1 MELLNLLER
10 SQKYDRSFV
19 RRCMAGPNALYLTEE
34 LTDSMSLAPG
44 MAVLDLGCGRALS
57 SVFLA
62 REYGVTVYAVDK
74 NEDAETCNMLRDV
87 GCDKSVYPIRADA
100 ASLPIPAGIID
111 ALVCVNAYHNFGMEA
126 GFFEA
131 KLKPLLKPGAQVG
144 LVLCGRRAECVKPD
158 DMNENPVFWSAAEW
172 RRWFE
177 SEGLGI
183 DVCEELES
191 TERAW
196 KEWMTISMP
205 ELSEDELSRVK
216 INPELAL
223 IKIVGCI

>member
-1 MELLNLLER
+1 MLER

-62 REYGVTVYAVDK
+62 REYDVTVYAVDK

>member
-131 KLKPLLKPGAQVG
+131 RLKPLLKPGAQVG

-223 IKIVGCI
+223 IKIVGSI

>member
-1 MELLNLLER
+1 MLER

-205 ELSEDELSRVK
+205 ELSEGELSRVK

>member
-1 MELLNLLER
+1 MLER

-19 RRCMAGPNALYLTEE
+19 RRCMAGPNALYLTED

>member
-1 MELLNLLER
+1 
-10 SQKYDRSFV
+10 
-19 RRCMAGPNALYLTEE
+19 MAGPNALYLTEE

-44 MAVLDLGCGRALS
+44 IAVLDLGCGRALS

-126 GFFEA
+126 GFFES

-144 LVLCGRRAECVKPD
+144 LVLCGRKAESVKPD
-158 DMNENPVFWSAAEW
+158 DANENPVFWSAAEW

-183 DVCEELES
+183 DVCEELRC

-196 KEWMTISMP
+196 KEWMTVSMP
-205 ELSEDELSRVK
+205 ELSDEEYERVK
-216 INPELAL
+216 LNPDLAL
-223 IKIVGCI
+223 IKIVGNI

>member
-1 MELLNLLER
+1 MLER

-144 LVLCGRRAECVKPD
+144 LVLCGRCAECVKPD

>member
-1 MELLNLLER
+1 MLER

-34 LTDSMSLAPG
+34 LTDTMSLAPG

-62 REYGVTVYAVDK
+62 REYDVTVYAVDK

>member
-1 MELLNLLER
+1 MLER

>member
-1 MELLNLLER
+1 MLER

-44 MAVLDLGCGRALS
+44 IAVLDLGCGRALS

-158 DMNENPVFWSAAEW
+158 DMNENPVFRSAAEW

>member
-1 MELLNLLER
+1 MLER

-131 KLKPLLKPGAQVG
+131 KLTPLLKPGAQVG

>member
-1 MELLNLLER
+1 
-10 SQKYDRSFV
+10 
-19 RRCMAGPNALYLTEE
+19 MAGPNALYLTEE

-100 ASLPIPAGIID
+100 ASLPIPARIID

-191 TERAW
+191 TERTW

>member
-1 MELLNLLER
+1 
-10 SQKYDRSFV
+10 
-19 RRCMAGPNALYLTEE
+19 MAGPNALYLTEE

-158 DMNENPVFWSAAEW
+158 DMNENPVFWSTAEW

>member
-1 MELLNLLER
+1 MLER

-205 ELSEDELSRVK
+205 ELSEDALSRAK

>member
-1 MELLNLLER
+1 MLER

-34 LTDSMSLAPG
+34 LTDTMSLAPG

-223 IKIVGCI
+223 IKIVGSI

>member
-1 MELLNLLER
+1 MLER

-44 MAVLDLGCGRALS
+44 MVVLDLGCGRALS

>member
-1 MELLNLLER
+1 MLER

-87 GCDKSVYPIRADA
+87 GCVKSVYPIRADA

-223 IKIVGCI
+223 IKIVGSI

>member
-1 MELLNLLER
+1 MLER

-111 ALVCVNAYHNFGMEA
+111 SLVCVNAYHNFGMEA

>member
-1 MELLNLLER
+1 MLER

-34 LTDSMSLAPG
+34 LTDTMSLAPG

>member
-1 MELLNLLER
+1 MLER

-223 IKIVGCI
+223 IKIVGSI

>member
-1 MELLNLLER
+1 MLER

-191 TERAW
+191 TESAW

>member
-1 MELLNLLER
+1 MLER

-144 LVLCGRRAECVKPD
+144 LVLCGRRAECIKPD